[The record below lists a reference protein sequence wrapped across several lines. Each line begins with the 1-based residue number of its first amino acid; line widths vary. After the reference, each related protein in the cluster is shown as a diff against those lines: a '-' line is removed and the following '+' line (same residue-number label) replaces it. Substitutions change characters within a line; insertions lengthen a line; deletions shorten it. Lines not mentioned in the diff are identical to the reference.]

1 MRDTAIKTRRNKLI
15 AALAVPSALAIG
27 TGLIVFPADKAE
39 AEQRDVLAQG
49 SSFGSSEISGYLKD
63 DNVPERSPIRTDF
76 PKIDGLPDGVSVER
90 QEWLSDRRVAL
101 FIRSAAMPD
110 QLVQVQLLLPRD
122 WYSQPGKKFP
132 EVWALDGLRAT
143 DKENGWT
150 INTNIQQ
157 FFSDKNVITVLPV
170 GGEASFYSDWDRE
183 DNGKNYKWETFL
195 TQELPAVLHNGYR
208 SNGTRGIFGLSMGG
222 TAAVNLAE
230 HRPDMFNFVGS
241 FSGYLDTTSPGMQL
255 GIQGALKDAGGY
267 DATAMWGPLNSQKW
281 IDNDPK
287 LGIEALKGK
296 TVYVSAGNG
305 ADDFGQNNSVATGPA
320 NPAGVGLE
328 VLSRMTAQTFVN
340 RAKTAGVPVISHFRP
355 SGVHNWPYWQ
365 FELTQ
370 AWPHIADA
378 LALDK
383 DDRGADCA
391 PVGAIAEA
399 TKGGEFGKC
408 VNNEYDIAGGKAED
422 FRNGRAYW
430 HPDTGAHVL
439 VGLISARYSEM
450 GAADSWLGF
459 PLTGEQGTPDGVGR
473 YVHFQNGSIYWTPK
487 LGAQPVPKDMFDA
500 WGATGWENGPL
511 GYPVAE
517 PKELGGKLVQQFQH
531 GYVVRNGD
539 KAFVV
544 HGDIAKRYGSMN
556 TTASKLGAPTSNE
569 IPLKGGVVQHF
580 DNGSFYWTPETGAK
594 FIFNGPIRD
603 AWGASGWENG
613 PFGWPTKDQ
622 EAIAAGGE
630 TMSFQHGTIKQV
642 NGRVIEE
649 RN

>member
-39 AEQRDVLAQG
+39 AEQR
-49 SSFGSSEISGYLKD
+49 EISGYLKY

-328 VLSRMTAQTFVN
+328 VLSLR
-340 RAKTAGVPVISHFRP
+340 RA
-355 SGVHNWPYWQ
+355 
-365 FELTQ
+365 
-370 AWPHIADA
+370 
-378 LALDK
+378 
-383 DDRGADCA
+383 
-391 PVGAIAEA
+391 
-399 TKGGEFGKC
+399 
-408 VNNEYDIAGGKAED
+408 
-422 FRNGRAYW
+422 
-430 HPDTGAHVL
+430 
-439 VGLISARYSEM
+439 
-450 GAADSWLGF
+450 
-459 PLTGEQGTPDGVGR
+459 
-473 YVHFQNGSIYWTPK
+473 
-487 LGAQPVPKDMFDA
+487 
-500 WGATGWENGPL
+500 
-511 GYPVAE
+511 
-517 PKELGGKLVQQFQH
+517 
-531 GYVVRNGD
+531 
-539 KAFVV
+539 
-544 HGDIAKRYGSMN
+544 
-556 TTASKLGAPTSNE
+556 
-569 IPLKGGVVQHF
+569 
-580 DNGSFYWTPETGAK
+580 
-594 FIFNGPIRD
+594 
-603 AWGASGWENG
+603 
-613 PFGWPTKDQ
+613 
-622 EAIAAGGE
+622 
-630 TMSFQHGTIKQV
+630 
-642 NGRVIEE
+642 
-649 RN
+649 